1 MPKLTEA
8 AILKRDAKRD
18 LAAELRESL
27 AQMKRGQVGRIW
39 PIQGRDGK
47 GTMRESIVAK
57 ARISMK
63 LSQSQFTE
71 LLGVWV
77 RTLQQWEQGRR
88 EPTGAAQT
96 LIKVAIHEPKALRKA
111 VAA

>member
-1 MPKLTEA
+1 MA
-8 AILKRDAKRD
+8 
-18 LAAELRESL
+18 S
-27 AQMKRGQVGRIW
+27 QRG
-39 PIQGRDGK
+39 DGK
-47 GTMRESIVAK
+47 GTMRDSIVAK

-63 LSQSQFTE
+63 LSQSKFAQ
-71 LLGVWV
+71 LLGGSV

-96 LIKVAIHEPKALRKA
+96 FINVAIHKPKALRRA